1 MSVSF
6 IPDCFIAG
14 RSNVDEQYK
23 RVLAWRHVP
32 GAHTY
37 NAGPLTLAWAL
48 RPSSV
53 STERKMGMQT

>member
-1 MSVSF
+1 MSMNS
-6 IPDCFIAG
+6 I
-14 RSNVDEQYK
+14 K